1 VILMAKLQSQ
11 PSLVRTPQFLLPNLI
26 TAARIVC
33 GFVAVVFAFRGM
45 YWLDASGNLALSAT
59 AFDNAAKAIG
69 WAILLDSL
77 DGKVARLVGAGSTF
91 GREFDSLADV
101 VTFGMAAPVLLF
113 FWGVMPIH
121 AAVRTHSSEVFY
133 VAGWIVACTFLVCG
147 AFRLARFN
155 LGDEQPD
162 GEDRNSDGLPI
173 PGAAGV
179 IAAVVHFAKSPLNRF
194 DYGVAWLGLA
204 AVLSLLMTSR
214 IRYDLRAI
222 LPLSLQKPVFSILF
236 GCLLVW
242 GVLTYSEQV
251 LLVLALGF
259 VTGGFLAHFIRR
271 LRPHTL
277 VARS

>member
-1 VILMAKLQSQ
+1 MAKLQSQ
-11 PSLVRTPQFLLPNLI
+11 PSSMRSLQVLLPSLF
-26 TAARIVC
+26 TVARIVC
-33 GFVAVVFAFRGM
+33 GFFAVVFAFKGM
-45 YWLDASGNLALSAT
+45 YWLDASGNLALSVM

-69 WAILLDSL
+69 WAILFDSL
-77 DGKVARLVGAGSTF
+77 DGRVARLVGSSSTF

-121 AAVRTHSSEVFY
+121 AAVRTLSSEALY

-155 LGDEQPD
+155 LGDEEPD
-162 GEDRNSDGLPI
+162 GEHRNSDGLPI
-173 PGAAGV
+173 PGAAGA

-214 IRYDLRAI
+214 IRYDPWAM
-222 LPLSLQKPVFSILF
+222 LPPGLQKPVCSVLL

-242 GVLTYSEQV
+242 GVWTYSEQV

-259 VTGGFLAHFIRR
+259 VTSGLLAHFILR
-271 LRPHTL
+271 LRPRTRL
-277 VARS
+277 AQS